1 METLTPKENNT
12 MAEKKPT
19 NLIVPSQGGVMRDLV
34 NRLKLI
40 FRLIGDKRV
49 NFFVKLIPLGTLIYM
64 VSPID
69 AISIPVVGVLDDAA
83 VIWLTSYL
91 FVELCPP
98 EVVQEI
104 QKKLT
109 SNMDILEGNDEVVE
123 GESTDVTDKQ

>member
-1 METLTPKENNT
+1 

-123 GESTDVTDKQ
+123 GESTDVTDK

>member
-1 METLTPKENNT
+1 
-12 MAEKKPT
+12 MAEKNPT
-19 NLIVPSQGGVMRDLV
+19 NLIVPSQAGVISYLV

-123 GESTDVTDKQ
+123 GESTDVTDK

>member
-1 METLTPKENNT
+1 
-12 MAEKKPT
+12 MAQKKPS
-19 NLIVPSQGGVMRDLV
+19 NLMLPPQGGVMRDLV

-49 NFFVKLIPLGTLIYM
+49 NLFVKLIPLGTLIYM

-69 AISIPVVGVLDDAA
+69 AISIPVIGVLDDAA

-98 EVVQEI
+98 DVVQEHMK
-104 QKKLT
+104 QLT
-109 SNMDILEGNDEVVE
+109 SNMDMVDGNEDVVD
-123 GESTDVTDKQ
+123 GESTDVTDKP